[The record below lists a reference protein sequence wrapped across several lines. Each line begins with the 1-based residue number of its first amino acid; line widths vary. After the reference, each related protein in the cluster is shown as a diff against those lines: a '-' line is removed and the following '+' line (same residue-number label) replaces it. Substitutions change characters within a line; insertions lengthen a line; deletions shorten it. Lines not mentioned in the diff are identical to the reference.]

1 MSETEAGAGDG
12 AVDRVRRACMAL
24 PGVTEKVSHGEPT
37 WRAGEKM
44 FVMFADNHHGDGRI
58 AAWCAA
64 PLGVQEM
71 VLRDAPE
78 KFFRPPYV
86 GGKGWIGVMVD
97 RVSDDELAQVAVQA
111 YAHVAP
117 KKLLAQLDERGS

>member
-1 MSETEAGAGDG
+1 MSDAETVVGTSAL
-12 AVDRVRRACMAL
+12 DRVRRACTAL

-44 FVMFADNHHGDGRI
+44 FVMFANNHHKDGRI

-71 VLRDAPE
+71 VLRDDPE

-86 GGKGWIGVMVD
+86 GPKGWIGVMVD
-97 RVSDDELAQVAVQA
+97 RMTDEELDGIVVQA
-111 YAHVAP
+111 YSHVAP
-117 KKLLAQLDERGS
+117 KKLLAQLDARQR